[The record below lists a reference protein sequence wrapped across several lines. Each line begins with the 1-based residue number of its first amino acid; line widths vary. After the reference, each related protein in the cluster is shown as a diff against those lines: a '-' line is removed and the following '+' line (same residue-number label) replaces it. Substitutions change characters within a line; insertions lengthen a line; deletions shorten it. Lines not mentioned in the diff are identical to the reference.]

1 MYKGREGQWAF
12 MLHRIS
18 GVAILLY
25 LMLHVF
31 SIGSMIFGEAFYM
44 RIHTTYDLWFF
55 RLGLVGVVAAV
66 VYHAFNGLRIIL
78 MDFTG
83 FGVRIQR
90 QAWYGV
96 LLITALA
103 TLYALIKLIPRI
115 QGGY

>member
-12 MLHRIS
+12 LLHRLS

-31 SIGSMIFGEAFYM
+31 SIGSMIFGEKFYM
-44 RIHTTYDLWFF
+44 TIHNTYDFILF

-83 FGVRIQR
+83 FGVNIQR
-90 QAWYGV
+90 QAWYVV
-96 LLITALA
+96 LLVTALA
-103 TLYALIKLIPRI
+103 TLYAFIRLLPRL